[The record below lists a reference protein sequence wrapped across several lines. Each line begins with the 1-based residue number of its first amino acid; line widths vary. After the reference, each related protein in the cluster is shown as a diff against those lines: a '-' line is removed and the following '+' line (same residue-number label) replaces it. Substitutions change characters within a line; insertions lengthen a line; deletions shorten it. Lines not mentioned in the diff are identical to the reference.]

1 MCVEQTNLE
10 GETIGEPERIECEMY
25 PICSDSAEFEV
36 ETLVYDGGGQ
46 VFKELPAC
54 PSCAREI
61 TEPEEPND
69 SDKARR
75 LEFVETLSDTSN
87 DSGDS

>member
-10 GETIGEPERIECEMY
+10 GETIGEPEQVECEMY
-25 PICSDSAEFEV
+25 PICTDGAEFEV

-54 PSCAREI
+54 RSCAREI
-61 TEPEEPND
+61 TEPEEPAE
-69 SDKARR
+69 SDKARE
-75 LEFVETLSDTSN
+75 LEFRETLADSDDKE
-87 DSGDS
+87 DSS